1 MTAKQFALT
10 LGLGLGAILL
20 TAGQIRGQD
29 PRGPDNGNGR
39 CAERGQILRLLGE
52 KYGETR
58 RFIALTAARQVVEL
72 FASTETGSWT
82 LLITFPSGETCL
94 IGAGDMIE
102 LGPDLVAPGEPA

>member
-29 PRGPDNGNGR
+29 RGRDNGEGR
-39 CAERGQILRLLGE
+39 CGERREIVRLLGE

-58 RFIALTAARQVVEL
+58 RFIALTGARQVIEL
-72 FASTETGSWT
+72 YASSETGSWS
-82 LLITFPSGETCL
+82 LLITFPSGEACL

-102 LGPDLVAPGEPA
+102 LGPDLLAPGEPA